1 MKRGDI
7 YQVSVSSGVSGKRE
21 DMKSLRLTAA
31 LSVALATAHGASAVA
46 TQLSSDQASVLADAR
61 AYALEY
67 SQKLPDFI
75 CTQITHRNTSSLHSS
90 EVGVTGSGLPAQG
103 QDKAASSSKVE
114 ERLTYFAQQEHYDV
128 IAIDGKKVPG
138 ARHLEMPGA
147 VSSGEFGSAIREIFD
162 PVTQTAFTFD
172 RMASLRGKPVY
183 VIAFEVPSNP
193 GALVYDAVLGQQI
206 FASYRGRVFL
216 DPDTKR
222 VLRIDTHLNLPP
234 EFPIELIER
243 TVEYKPVNIASNYYY
258 LPFHAEVVMRERGV
272 SYSNEIDF
280 KAYQKFTVESTIHFD
295 SAEPQR

>member
-1 MKRGDI
+1 
-7 YQVSVSSGVSGKRE
+7 
-21 DMKSLRLTAA
+21 MKSLCLTAA
-31 LSVALATAHGASAVA
+31 LSVALAAAPGALAA
-46 TQLSSDQASVLADAR
+46 TTHLSSDQARVLADAR

-67 SQKLPDFI
+67 AQKLPDFI
-75 CTQITHRNTSSLHSS
+75 CTQVTHRNTSSLRSS

-103 QDKAASSSKVE
+103 QDNAASSSNVE

-147 VSSGEFGSAIREIFD
+147 VSSGEFGSAMREIFD
-162 PVTQTAFTFD
+162 PATQTAFTFD
-172 RMASLRGKPVY
+172 RMTSLRGKPVY
-183 VIAFEVPSNP
+183 VIAFEVPSNH
-193 GALVYDAVLGQQI
+193 GALVYDAILGQQI
-206 FASYRGRVFL
+206 LASYSGRVFV

-243 TVEYKPVNIASNYYY
+243 TVDYKPVSIAGNYYY
-258 LPFHAEVVMRERGV
+258 LPFHAEVVMQERGV
-272 SYSNEIDF
+272 SYVNDIDF

-295 SAEPQR
+295 NGEPQP

>member
-1 MKRGDI
+1 
-7 YQVSVSSGVSGKRE
+7 
-21 DMKSLRLTAA
+21 MKSLHLTAA
-31 LSVALATAHGASAVA
+31 LSVALAAAHGASAA
-46 TQLSSDQASVLADAR
+46 TTPLSSDQTRVLAEVR

-75 CTQITHRNTSSLHSS
+75 CIQITHHNTSSLHSS

-114 ERLTYFAQQEHYDV
+114 ERLTYFAQEEHYEV
-128 IAIDGKKVPG
+128 ISIDGKKVPG

-147 VSSGEFGSAIREIFD
+147 VSSGEFGSAMREIFD

-172 RMASLRGKPVY
+172 RMANLLGKPAY

-193 GALVYDAVLGQQI
+193 GARVYDAIMGQQI
-206 FASYRGRVFL
+206 FASYSGRVFV
-216 DPDTKR
+216 DQDTKR

-234 EFPIELIER
+234 DFPIELIER
-243 TVEYKPVNIASNYYY
+243 TVDYNPVSIAGNYYY
-258 LPFHAEVVMRERGV
+258 LPFHAKVVMKERGV
-272 SYSNEIDF
+272 SYVNEIDF

-295 SAEPQR
+295 SGEPQP